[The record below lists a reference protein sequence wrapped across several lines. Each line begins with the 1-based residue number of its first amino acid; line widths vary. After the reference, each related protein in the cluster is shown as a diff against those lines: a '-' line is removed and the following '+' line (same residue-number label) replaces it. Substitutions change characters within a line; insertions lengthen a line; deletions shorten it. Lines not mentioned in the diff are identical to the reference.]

1 MSVQQMSFPPVA
13 DVSEMEVVDGDHTMA
28 SRLRSLGWST
38 TEMFHSYTIYKARD
52 RDTRQCRVIGVTRFL
67 PGPAEC
73 VHYVLPSHQG
83 DND

>member
-13 DVSEMEVVDGDHTMA
+13 DVSEMEVVNGDHAMA
-28 SRLRSLGWST
+28 LRLRSLGWSK

-52 RDTRQCRVIGVTRFL
+52 RNTRQCRVIGVTRFL

-73 VHYVLPSHQG
+73 VLYALPLQPIG
-83 DND
+83 D

>member
-13 DVSEMEVVDGDHTMA
+13 DVSEMEVVDSDHTMA

-38 TEMFHSYTIYKARD
+38 TERFHSYNIYKARD
-52 RDTRQCRVIGVTRFL
+52 RDTRQYRVIGVTRFL

-83 DND
+83 E